1 MSVEF
6 IYDRDCPN
14 VAAARANLMQ
24 AFAQAGTPA
33 RWKEWECSS
42 PDTPEYARQFGSPA
56 VLVNKTDIA
65 GHSPNAGSACRIYST
80 DEGRKSGVPPADLI
94 ARALKTAGRE
104 GGAMVA
110 SGGTKQRRLLLPAIG
125 FALLPKLA
133 CPACWPAYAGLL
145 SALGLGFLVRTEFLL
160 PLTAIFLA
168 VVLIG
173 LAFRART
180 RRGYVPFLLGVV
192 GAVVVLAGKF
202 ALESSFLFYAGLGL
216 LVGASLW
223 NTWPRR
229 KSKTASCCECALAGS
244 AVSPMS
250 AEE

>member
-14 VAAARANLMQ
+14 VAAARTNLMR

-33 RWKEWECSS
+33 KWKEWERSS

-56 VLVNKTDIA
+56 VLVNGTDIA
-65 GHSPNAGSACRIYST
+65 GHSPNSGSACRIYST
-80 DEGRKSGVPPADLI
+80 GDGKQSGMPPAELI
-94 ARALKTAGRE
+94 AQALSADGRE
-104 GGAMVA
+104 GGAMAVP
-110 SGGTKQRRLLLPAIG
+110 GGAKRQWLLLPAIG

-168 VVLIG
+168 VVLMG
-173 LAFRART
+173 LAFRARA
-180 RRGYVPFLLGVV
+180 RRGYGPLLVGIA
-192 GAVVVLAGKF
+192 GAVAVLAGKF
-202 ALESSFLFYAGLGL
+202 ALESSFLFYSGLGL

-229 KSKTASCCECALAGS
+229 KSKTASCCECAPAGRRLS
-244 AVSPMS
+244 Q
-250 AEE
+250 